1 MSFIYAKIICMQNIY
16 ETFEFNKI
24 KEHILEYAKTELG
37 KVYIDELMMFDSPD
51 KVNNALLD
59 LKEIS
64 SIIVRF
70 GPLPINNSAN
80 ALVLIDM
87 AKKTGLLTPRDL
99 HLIAEDVLTIV
110 KISAFLK
117 KIESGYPRIVEITS
131 GFVDL
136 SNLEKEIHRVITNS
150 LTVADNATPDLAQ
163 IRHKLKKIEA
173 ELQSKIASI
182 ALAYS
187 KYLNDDNITIRDG
200 HFVLPVKTVDKS
212 RINGIVYDVSDSGN
226 TTFIEPLEIVQ
237 INNEITAL
245 KVQENEEVRKILK
258 SLTALVLL
266 QEGEIINNNKIIA
279 KLDFLSAKANYMSEI
294 NGEIADSVTSQT
306 IELISARHPL
316 IDPRKVVANSFI
328 LNEEQPIIIISGP
341 NAGGKTVS
349 LKTVGLLVTM
359 HQSGLALPIRKGQL
373 GYFKHI
379 YIDVGDNQSLSDNL
393 STFSAHIS
401 QIGEIINSVGGKDL
415 VLLDELGTG
424 TDPKEGEA
432 LAVQVTKY
440 LEEKH
445 ALAMISSHFAAMK
458 EYAFLSQKISNASM
472 VFDEE
477 NLSPTYHFKQ
487 GVPGKSYALE
497 VASRYG
503 IDKDIIAK
511 AKEFLKENTQNSSAE
526 LLEILQKKIEETTKL
541 EEELAKREAELD
553 KRTKKLENDEEI
565 FETKRENML
574 SDVKEEKARLI
585 NDAKKEIADIISKM
599 HNSDM
604 RVHEVIALKKELEE
618 LEEKEEE
625 EVFDEE
631 ISVDDYVSIPSM
643 NIYGKVV
650 RIKGDKAHIITDS
663 GLAIDVSKSKL
674 HKVNKPKVGTTKV
687 KKTNYDLAVNTNVG
701 IELNLI
707 GMRVEEAKNA
717 LIKYLDNCRLKH
729 LSQVRIIHGFGS
741 GALRKMVREY
751 LDSQKDLTYRA
762 GGEHEGGGGCTV
774 VIFK

>member
-1 MSFIYAKIICMQNIY
+1 MQDIYQ
-16 ETFEFNKI
+16 TFEFNKI
-24 KEHILEYAKTELG
+24 KEHLLEYAKTELA
-37 KVYIDELMMFDSPD
+37 KVYIDELKMLDNQEAI
-51 KVNNALLD
+51 KNALLD
-59 LKEIS
+59 LNEVS

-99 HLIAEDVLTIV
+99 HLIAEDVLTIN

-117 KIESGYPRIVEITS
+117 KIESGYPRIVEITQ
-131 GFVDL
+131 GFMDL
-136 SNLEKEIHRVITNS
+136 TNLEKEIHRVITNS
-150 LTVADNATPDLAQ
+150 LTVADHATPELYS
-163 IRHKLKKIEA
+163 IRTKLKKVEA
-173 ELQSKIASI
+173 ELQQKIASI
-182 ALAYS
+182 ALSCA

-258 SLTALVLL
+258 ALTALVLL
-266 QEGEIINNNKIIA
+266 QESEIITNNKIIA
-279 KLDFLSAKANYMSEI
+279 KLDFLSAKAQYMSEI
-294 NGEIADSVTSQT
+294 NGEIAECVSTQT

-316 IDPRKVVANSFI
+316 IDPRKVVANSFL

-349 LKTVGLLVTM
+349 LKTVGLLTMM

-379 YIDVGDNQSLSDNL
+379 YIDIGDNQSLSDNL

-401 QIGEIINSVGGKDL
+401 QIGEIINAVGGKDL

-432 LAVQVTKY
+432 LAVEVTKH
-440 LEEKH
+440 LENKH

-458 EYAFLSQKISNASM
+458 EYAFLSPKICNASM
-472 VFDEE
+472 IFDEE
-477 NLSPTYHFKQ
+477 HLSPTYIFKQ

-503 IDKDIIAK
+503 IDANIIKNAK
-511 AKEFLKENTQNSSAE
+511 AFLAENSQNSSAE
-526 LLEILQKKIEETTKL
+526 LLDILQKKIEETTKL
-541 EEELAKREAELD
+541 QDELNKREIELD
-553 KRTKKLENDEEI
+553 RRTKKLDNDEEI
-565 FETKRENML
+565 FATKKENMMK
-574 SDVKEEKARLI
+574 DVKEEKEELI
-585 NDAKKEIADIISKM
+585 ANAKKEIEDIISKM

-604 RVHEVIALKKELEE
+604 KVHEVIALKKELEE
-618 LEEKEEE
+618 LEEKQEEE
-625 EVFDEE
+625 IYNEE
-631 ISVDDYVSIPSM
+631 INVDDYVSIPSM
-643 NIYGKVV
+643 NIYGKVT
-650 RIKGDKAHIITDS
+650 RIKGNKAHIISDS
-663 GLAIDVSKSKL
+663 GLAFDVSKEKL
-674 HKVNKPKVGTTKV
+674 HIVPKPKVGKTVV
-687 KKTNYDLAVNTNVG
+687 KKTNYDLAINTKVG
-701 IELNLI
+701 LELNLI
-707 GMRVEEAKNA
+707 GMHVDEAKNA
-717 LIKYLDNCRLKH
+717 LTKYLDNVRLKR
-729 LSQVRIIHGFGS
+729 LGQVRIIHGFGS
-741 GALRKMVREY
+741 GALRKMVRDY
-751 LDSQKDLTYRA
+751 LDTQKGLSYRP

-774 VIFK
+774 VIFD

>member
-1 MSFIYAKIICMQNIY
+1 MQNIY

-24 KEHILEYAKTELG
+24 KDHLLEYAKTELA
-37 KVYIDELMMFDSPD
+37 KVYIDELKMYDSAD
-51 KVNNALLD
+51 AVKNALED

-70 GPLPINNSAN
+70 GPLPIHTSAN
-80 ALVLIDM
+80 ALVLIDL

-99 HLIAEDVLTIV
+99 NLIAEDVLTIG

-117 KIESGYPRIVEITS
+117 KLDNMYPRTNEMTS
-131 GFVDL
+131 GFIDL

-150 LTVADNATPDLAQ
+150 LTVADNASSDLAQ
-163 IRHKLKKIEA
+163 IRKSLKKAEA
-173 ELQSKIASI
+173 TLQSKIAS
-182 ALAYS
+182 LAFTYG

-212 RINGIVYDVSDSGN
+212 RVSGIVYDVSDSGN

-245 KVQENEEVRKILK
+245 KVQENEEIRKILK
-258 SLTALVLL
+258 ALTALVLL
-266 QEGEIINNNKIIA
+266 QEGEIITNNKIIA
-279 KLDFLSAKANYMSEI
+279 KLDFLSAKAMYGNEI
-294 NGEIADSVTSQT
+294 NGDIAECSDKQEV
-306 IELISARHPL
+306 ILESARHPL
-316 IDPRKVVANSFI
+316 IDPKKVVANSYS
-328 LNEEQPIIIISGP
+328 LSEEEPIIIISGP

-349 LKTVGLLVTM
+349 LKTVGLLTLM
-359 HQSGLALPIRKGQL
+359 HQSGLMVPARQAKI

-379 YIDVGDNQSLSDNL
+379 FIDIGDNQSLSDNL

-401 QIGEIINSVGGKDL
+401 QIGEIIHAVGGKDL

-432 LAVQVTKY
+432 LAVEVTKY

-458 EYAFLSQKISNASM
+458 EHAFLSKNIANASM
-472 VFDEE
+472 IFDEE
-477 NLSPTYHFKQ
+477 NLKPTYRFKQ

-503 IDKDIIAK
+503 IDSKIIEK
-511 AKEFLKENTQNSSAE
+511 AHAFLKQNETNDASE
-526 LLEILQKKIEETTKL
+526 LLDILQKKVEEANKL
-541 EEELAKREAELD
+541 QDALERQQADLERRE
-553 KRTKKLENDEEI
+553 KKLANDEEL
-565 FETKRENML
+565 FENKKENMMK
-574 SDVKEEKARLI
+574 DVKEEKEELIAR
-585 NDAKKEIADIISKM
+585 AKKEISDIISKM

-604 RVHEVIALKKELEE
+604 KVHEVIELKKELEE
-618 LEEKEEE
+618 LEEREEE
-625 EVFDEE
+625 EVYNED
-631 ISVDDYVSIPSM
+631 IVVNDYVTIPSM
-643 NIYGKVV
+643 NLNGKVM
-650 RIKGDKAHIITDS
+650 RLKGNKAHIVSDS
-663 GLAIDVSKSKL
+663 GFSFDVDKSKL

-687 KKTNYDLAVNTNVG
+687 KKTNYDLAINTHVG
-701 IELNLI
+701 IELNMI
-707 GMRVEEAKNA
+707 GMRLEEAKNT

-741 GALRKMVREY
+741 GALRKMTREY
-751 LDSQKDLTYRA
+751 LDSQRDLTYRP

-774 VIFK
+774 VLFK